1 MPRDL
6 LSETYAAVDR
16 RLVQAEDVQVRC
28 RQLQA
33 QLTVMRQVLA
43 LLFFVALLGATFTYN
58 SLILNRINAVLPPL
72 LTADAPLK
80 AVTINNR
87 SVPLEERTGVIGN
100 RAVVSIR
107 GVLDALRAT
116 VRWDAGTET
125 VTGRAQGVLVEVT
138 NNSQRARVNDA
149 WVVLDIPAQVVEGKT
164 MVPLNLVEAI
174 PGARVEWAGPRQ
186 PTPLAALLVNG
197 MLYLLRFTLALGA
210 VSSLVRAACL
220 TGLSACS
227 ARAERLKQYL
237 TEQRATLTSLDDKFQ
252 RTIAYGEAI
261 KLAPRLNVDQVLQ
274 ACERQLAST
283 YDPKMLLLA
292 RMVSPCAKATVL
304 AATTL
309 GALIVGDL
317 AHRELAR
324 AYALPFARSDYA
336 VIGVVT
342 VLSTL
347 LIYHFLKE
355 TPEPKPRQG
364 SRTRSAPPAAG

>member
-1 MPRDL
+1 MPKDL
-6 LSETYAAVDR
+6 LSETYAAVEQ

-43 LLFFVALLGATFTYN
+43 LLFFAALLGATFTYN

-87 SVPLEERTGVIGN
+87 RVPLDEERTVVIGN

-107 GVLDALRAT
+107 SVLDTLRAT
-116 VRWDAGTET
+116 VKWDAGTDT

-138 NNSQRARVNDA
+138 NNSQRARINDA

-186 PTPLAALLVNG
+186 PTPPAALLVNG
-197 MLYLLRFTLALGA
+197 VLYLLRFTLALGA
-210 VSSLVRAACL
+210 VSSLVQAACL
-220 TGLSACS
+220 TGLSTCNT
-227 ARAERLKQYL
+227 RAERLKQYL
-237 TEQRATLTSLDDKFQ
+237 AEQRANLTSLDDKFQ
-252 RTIAYGEAI
+252 RAIADGETI

-274 ACERQLAST
+274 ACERQLAGT
-283 YDPKMLLLA
+283 YDPKMLLLV
-292 RMVSPCAKATVL
+292 RMVSPGAKATVL

-317 AHRELAR
+317 AHRELAQ
-324 AYALPFARSDYA
+324 AYALPFAHSDYV

-342 VLSTL
+342 ALSTW
-347 LIYHFLKE
+347 LIYHFLKD
-355 TPEPKPRQG
+355 TP
-364 SRTRSAPPAAG
+364 APSAAGRRAPALSGER